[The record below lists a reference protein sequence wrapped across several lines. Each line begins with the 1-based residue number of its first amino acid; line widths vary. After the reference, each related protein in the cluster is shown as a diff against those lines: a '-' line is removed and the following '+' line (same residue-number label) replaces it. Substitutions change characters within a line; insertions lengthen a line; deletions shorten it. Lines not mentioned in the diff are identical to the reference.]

1 MSPALFNI
9 ALGVADKVVV
19 QIDEPSEKICPSS
32 VWVHIFAC
40 QIQDGW
46 KGKVDALRD
55 KDDEGG
61 DVSLGQGNATVAKG
75 QVPETKHCVP
85 QGWKT
90 LMSKMENIDGGSN
103 LSYSSSVLAPKYH
116 LPVPQAP

>member
-1 MSPALFNI
+1 MSIFS
-9 ALGVADKVVV
+9 LGVFGV
-19 QIDEPSEKICPSS
+19 
-32 VWVHIFAC
+32 FAC

-85 QGWKT
+85 QRWKT
-90 LMSKMENIDGGSN
+90 LMSKMENIDVKDG
-103 LSYSSSVLAPKYH
+103 KH
-116 LPVPQAP
+116 

>member
-1 MSPALFNI
+1 MSPALLNI

-75 QVPETKHCVP
+75 RVPATQHRCQHC
-85 QGWKT
+85 QRWKT
-90 LMSKMENIDGGSN
+90 LKGVKCI
-103 LSYSSSVLAPKYH
+103 LLVPSSCT
-116 LPVPQAP
+116 